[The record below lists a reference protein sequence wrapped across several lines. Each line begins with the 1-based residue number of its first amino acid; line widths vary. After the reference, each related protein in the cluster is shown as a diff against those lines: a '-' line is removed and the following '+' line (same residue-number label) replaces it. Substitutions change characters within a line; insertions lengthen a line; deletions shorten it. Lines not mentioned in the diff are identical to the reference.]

1 LPEYRCDTV
10 RHRGR
15 VTLYLSGEIDQLATS
30 EFLAAADS
38 ALATGPVAVIVDLA
52 DVSFMDSAGLSALI
66 QVQQQTRHAGAEF
79 RLQSPSRIATR
90 ILELSGLDRLFAPD
104 GTSGPAS
111 P

>member
-1 LPEYRCDTV
+1 LPDYRCDTV

-52 DVSFMDSAGLSALI
+52 DGHPADVPNAVGPGR
-66 QVQQQTRHAGAEF
+66 QCHPQ
-79 RLQSPSRIATR
+79 RLGRV
-90 ILELSGLDRLFAPD
+90 APD
-104 GTSGPAS
+104 RPPTARGRC
-111 P
+111 